1 MHLMAH
7 RSWSFTIPGPPRG
20 KGRPRFGN
28 GRAYTDKATEAY
40 ERTIG
45 DAALRSMLGVILEGP
60 VAVDLLIVVARPKR
74 LLRRQ
79 DPDGLLWA
87 PVRPDADN
95 VRKAILDGLKRHW
108 KDDAQVCGGATVK
121 VYAERGCE
129 PRVEVTVRELP
140 DDPMDEIN
148 RYLWST
154 PCGPGAKK
162 GDQ

>member
-20 KGRPRFGN
+20 KGRPRFGQ
-28 GRAYTDKATEAY
+28 GRTFTDAKTVAY
-40 ERTIG
+40 ERSVS
-45 DAALRSMLGVILEGP
+45 AAAFAAMRGVTFDGP

-74 LLRRQ
+74 LLRRR

-95 VRKAILDGLKRHW
+95 VRKAILDGLARHW
-108 KDDAQVCGGATVK
+108 KDDSQVCAGSTLK
-121 VYAERGCE
+121 LYAERWGA

-154 PCGPGAKK
+154 PCGPGARK